1 MLGLALSACSDDD
14 GSADGGSDGG
24 GSGDGASASASAS
37 AGGELVLPPTDT
49 RFDYQL
55 GGVRDVPDDVGVVAR
70 DRTAE
75 PLEGVYNICYVNGFQ
90 TQPDEEERWQ
100 GGDLLLSDA
109 DGELVIDEQWDEVLL
124 DIGTPQKRDELAGIV
139 GEWIAGCAD
148 DGFDAVE
155 IDNLDS
161 YTRSDD
167 LLDLDDAEAFAE
179 LLTAAAHDAGLAI
192 GQKNLA
198 EWDGSQVGFDFAVS
212 EACAEFDECGA
223 YVDYYDGVVLDIEYD
238 DESFAAAC
246 DEWGDEFPVV
256 RRDLDLAVDGER
268 AWCD

>member
-1 MLGLALSACSDDD
+1 MLLAAGLSGCGGDADEPPGGGTAGGGGLA
-14 GSADGGSDGG
+14 
-24 GSGDGASASASAS
+24 
-37 AGGELVLPPTDT
+37 LPPTDT

-70 DRTAE
+70 DRTAD

-90 TQPDEEERWQ
+90 TQPDEEDRWAD
-100 GGDLLLSDA
+100 GDLLLTDD

-124 DIGTPQKRDELAGIV
+124 DIGTEEKRDALADVV
-139 GEWIAGCAD
+139 GKWIAGCAD

-179 LLTAAAHDAGLAI
+179 LLTSAAHDAGLAI
-192 GQKNLA
+192 GQKNLS

-212 EACAEFDECGA
+212 ESCAEFEECGA
-223 YVDYYDGVVLDIEYD
+223 YVGYYDGVVLDIEYD
-238 DESFAAAC
+238 DASFDAAC
-246 DEWGDEFPVV
+246 AEWGDEIPVV
-256 RRDLDLAVDGER
+256 RRDLDLAPDGER